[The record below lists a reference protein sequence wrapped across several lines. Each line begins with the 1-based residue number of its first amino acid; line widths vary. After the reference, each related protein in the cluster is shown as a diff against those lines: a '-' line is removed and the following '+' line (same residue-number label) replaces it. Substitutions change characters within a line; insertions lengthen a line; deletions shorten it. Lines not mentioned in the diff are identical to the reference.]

1 MQQRTVW
8 VVLMT
13 FRQSEKPGKV
23 GEFSKETKIADG
35 HNYPGAQCWAGG
47 GRFRCLECSISAK
60 TNPVTAAAAYYSIT
74 QAL

>member
-13 FRQSEKPGKV
+13 FRQSENPGKV
-23 GEFSKETKIADG
+23 GELSKETKIADG
-35 HNYPGAQCWAGG
+35 HKYPGAQCCAGLGAGG
-47 GRFRCLECSISAK
+47 LECSISAK
-60 TNPVTAAAAYYSIT
+60 TNPGTAAAAYYSIT

>member
-1 MQQRTVW
+1 MDTIIL
-8 VVLMT
+8 VL
-13 FRQSEKPGKV
+13 SAGL
-23 GEFSKETKIADG
+23 G
-35 HNYPGAQCWAGG
+35 WAGG